1 MSPMKGCTGCAVP
14 GCANEPHDYANLC
27 DLHRQPGMAL
37 EAPDGS
43 TMVITCWL
51 ACHGTETGIVLLNDY
66 ALGDLH
72 GGAEGFPRPASGPGF
87 HRHPPANDSGG
98 RGCSQAEGAGQLVRA
113 LAARVPVGEGDEP
126 GCVI

>member
-72 GGAEGFPRPASGPGF
+72 GGAEGFRAQLQAQGFTGIRLLTTVEEVDAAKQKVLASWSGPWLPEYPWEKGTD
-87 HRHPPANDSGG
+87 PDA
-98 RGCSQAEGAGQLVRA
+98 
-113 LAARVPVGEGDEP
+113 
-126 GCVI
+126 